1 MNHVDK
7 KSLTMLA
14 KVILENNLTIN
25 SIITTLNYDY
35 ELVTYCDEVVVL
47 DSDENVLLSV
57 KKDNE

>member
-14 KVILENNLTIN
+14 KAILENNLTIN